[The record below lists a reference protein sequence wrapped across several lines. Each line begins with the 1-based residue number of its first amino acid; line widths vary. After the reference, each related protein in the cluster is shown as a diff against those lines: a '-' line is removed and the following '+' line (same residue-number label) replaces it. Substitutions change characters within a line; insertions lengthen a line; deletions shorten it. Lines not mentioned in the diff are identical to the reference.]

1 MPLQNFHPA
10 VAAWFARQFGHATEV
25 QQQAWPAIRRH
36 GHTLIAAPTGSGKTL
51 AAFLAAIDELIRE
64 GLSRALPDETRVL
77 YVSPLKAL
85 SNDIQKNLEQPL
97 AGIRDELLMQQL
109 PDVAIRAQVRSGDT
123 PQGERERMRRT
134 PPHILVTT
142 PESLYI
148 LLSSDS
154 GRRMLKTVRSVIVD
168 EIHAL
173 AGNKRGAHLT
183 LSLERLA
190 ALCTEYRGRAPI
202 RIGLSATQ
210 KPIEDMARFLV
221 GADVVQPPL
230 HNRESPLPTGEGQ
243 GEGESIKHSSLPLT
257 PTGFA
262 PLASLSPGG
271 RGDLFT
277 SPAHDT
283 HCTIIDTGHVRDRD
297 IAIEVPGSPLE
308 AVMANEVW
316 TETYDRLEQLINEHR
331 TTLIFVNTR
340 RLAERAARFLAERIG
355 EQFVTAHHGS
365 LSREH
370 RLDAEQ
376 RLKGGKL
383 RALVATASLELGIDI
398 GDVDLVCQLGSPRAI
413 AAFLQRVGRAGHAVG
428 ATPKGRL
435 FPLSQD
441 DLVECAALIDAV
453 RREELDRIPIP
464 QQPLD
469 VLAQQIVAEVASREW
484 EEQCLYDTLRR
495 AWPYRNLSR
504 DDFTAVARM
513 LADGFST
520 HRGRRGAYL
529 HRDAVNGVLRGRKGA
544 RLVAVTNGGAIPDQ
558 FDYDVMLQPEGFFIG
573 SLNEDFAFESM
584 PGDIFQLGNT
594 SYRILKIEQGKVYV
608 EDARGQPPNLP
619 FWLGEAP
626 GRSDELSNAVSRLR
640 ETVAQKLYDGMEAT
654 CAWLRDDLQL
664 PPAAAQQLTEYLAAA
679 QAALGMIPTQHTIVL
694 ERFFDETG
702 DMHLVI
708 HSPFGARINRA
719 WGLALRKR
727 FCRKFNFELQ
737 AAALEDSIVLSL
749 GPTHSFPLA
758 EVAAYLKAATARQV
772 LIQAVLAAP
781 LFETRWRWNANIA
794 LAVLRNRNGKRIPA
808 QWQRSAAQDLVAV
821 VFPDQLACLENI
833 AGDREVPDHP
843 LVRQALHDCLY
854 EAMDIEG
861 LEHLLI
867 GLEKGEVKLIARDL
881 AAPSPLAQA
890 ILTAKPYAFLDD
902 APAEE
907 RRTLA
912 VQQRRLISPQ
922 DAAEL
927 GRLDAMAIAQ
937 VRAEAWPE
945 ARTPDELHDAL
956 NVLGFLTQQEGEREA
971 TVPEWPLLLQSLV
984 MQGRATVLTTPQ
996 GNKLWVVAE
1005 RLAECLALFPD
1016 ATRTPPL
1023 SPLSE
1028 SGTWTAG
1035 DALREIL
1042 RSRLEGLGPVTAA
1055 QLAAP
1060 LGIELSQINAALMA
1074 LEQEGYALQGQFTP
1088 GSSFLPSPSGR
1099 GTEGEGSMSGPPSP
1113 LTPNRLRPPR
1123 FALPTGRG
1131 GSLHTDVRIEWCER
1145 GLLARI
1151 HRYTVQQLRREIEA
1165 VSPADFMRFLL
1176 RWQHL
1181 GEARVEGQEALAAV
1195 LLQLEGYPLPAAA
1208 WEKDIL
1214 PARVEMYLPHMLD
1227 GLCSAGRFTWLRLTP
1242 PKEKPGGDGR
1252 RTGPVRMTP
1261 IAILPRHDVAYWQQ
1275 GEGATTEVNEALSAT
1290 ARKVM
1295 ELLQQHGASF
1305 FLDLV
1310 QGSGLLRTQAEAA
1323 LGELAAW
1330 GLLSADSFAGLRAL
1344 ITPASRRAGFGRHSR
1359 RRRGAVS
1366 LDEAGRWG
1374 LLRRASLPA
1383 ERKAQRAEH
1392 IARVL
1397 LRRYGVVFRKLLERE
1412 SNLPTWRE
1420 LLYVYRRLEARGE
1433 VRGGRFVQGF
1443 SGEQFALPE
1452 AVGTL
1457 RDTRK
1462 RPAKDEFT
1470 LLSAADPLN
1479 LAGIL
1484 TPGTRVPALAA
1495 NRILFRDGVPAAA
1508 LIGGEIEPLQALS
1521 TEERWRIR
1529 ERLLGKIPAAI
1540 PAAKLAL

>member
-1 MPLQNFHPA
+1 LRYDDGMPSQHFHPA
-10 VAAWFARQFGHATEV
+10 VAAWFARQFGPATDV
-25 QQQAWPAIRRH
+25 QRQAWPAIRRQT
-36 GHTLIAAPTGSGKTL
+36 HTLIAAPTGSGKTL

-64 GLSRALPDETRVL
+64 GLASPLPDETRVL
-77 YVSPLKAL
+77 YISPLKAL
-85 SNDIQKNLEQPL
+85 SNDIHKNLELPL

-123 PQGERERMRRT
+123 PQAERERMRRQ

-154 GRRMLKTVRSVIVD
+154 GRRMLATVHSVIVD

-190 ALCTEYRGRAPI
+190 ALCREYRGHAPI

-210 KPIEDMARFLV
+210 KPIEDMAHFLA
-221 GADVVQPPL
+221 GADIPPSQNQASL
-230 HNRESPLPTGEGQ
+230 LPEGEGQ
-243 GEGESIKHSSLPLT
+243 DEGVQIKKLLPLT
-257 PTGFA
+257 PP
-262 PLASLSPGG
+262 PLPGG
-271 RGDLFT
+271 RGDLLT
-277 SPAHDT
+277 VPAQDI

-316 TETYDRLEQLINEHR
+316 TEIYDRLEQLINDHR

-355 EQFVTAHHGS
+355 EAFVTAHHGS

-376 RLKGGKL
+376 RLKAGKL

-413 AAFLQRVGRAGHAVG
+413 AAFLQRVGRAGHAVA

-441 DLVECAALIDAV
+441 DLVECAALLDAV

-484 EEQCLYDTLRR
+484 QEQALYETLRR
-495 AWPYRNLSR
+495 AWPYRDLSR
-504 DDFTAVARM
+504 DEFTAVVRM
-513 LADGFST
+513 LADGFAT

-529 HRDAVNGVLRGRKGA
+529 HRDAVNGMLRGRRGA
-544 RLVAVTNGGAIPDQ
+544 RLAAVTNGGAIPDQ
-558 FDYDVMLQPEGFFIG
+558 FDYDVILQPEGFFIG

-626 GRSDELSNAVSRLR
+626 GRTDELSHAVSRLR
-640 ETVAQKLYDGMEAT
+640 ESVSEKLHGGLAAS
-654 CAWLRDDLQL
+654 CAWLHDDLQL
-664 PPAAAQQLTEYLAAA
+664 PLAAAQQLTEYLAAA
-679 QAALGMIPTQHTIVL
+679 QAALGVMPTQHTVVL

-708 HSPFGARINRA
+708 HAPFGARINRA

-758 EVAAYLKAATARQV
+758 EVIDYLKAATVRTV

-843 LVRQALHDCLY
+843 LVKQTLHDCLY

-861 LEHLLI
+861 LELLLCN
-867 GLEKGEVKLIARDL
+867 LEQGAVKVVARDL

-912 VQQRRLISPQ
+912 VQQRRFLAPQ

-956 NVLGFLTQQEGEREA
+956 NVLGFLTAQEGEREA
-971 TVPEWPLLLQSLV
+971 TVPEWPHLMQSLM
-984 MQGRATVLTTPQ
+984 MQRRAALLSTAQ
-996 GNKLWVVAE
+996 GNTLWVAAE
-1005 RLAECLALFPD
+1005 RLAELAALFPD
-1016 ATRTPPL
+1016 ATLKPQL
-1023 SPLSE
+1023 SPLPE
-1028 SGTWTAG
+1028 SGSWNAE

-1060 LGIELSQINAALMA
+1060 LGMDIAQINTALVA
-1074 LEQEGYALQGQFTP
+1074 LEQEGYVLQGQFTP
-1088 GSSFLPSPSGR
+1088 YLPSPSGR
-1099 GTEGEGSMSGPPSP
+1099 GIESEGGMMDLPNS
-1113 LTPNRLRPPR
+1113 LTPNPSPE
-1123 FALPTGRG
+1123 GRG
-1131 GSLHTDVRIEWCER
+1131 ESLLPAAVRIEWCER

-1181 GEARVEGQEALAAV
+1181 GEARGEGPEALAGV

-1214 PARVEMYLPHMLD
+1214 PARVEMYLAHMLD
-1227 GLCSAGRFTWLRLTP
+1227 DLCSAGRFTWLRLTP
-1242 PKEKPGGDGR
+1242 PKDKPGGDSR
-1252 RTGPVRMTP
+1252 KAAPVRMTP
-1261 IAILPRHDVAYWQQ
+1261 IAILPRRHAMYWRTNN
-1275 GEGATTEVNEALSAT
+1275 ETAITETVDTLSAT
-1290 ARKVM
+1290 ARKIM
-1295 ELLQQHGASF
+1295 DLLQQHGASF
-1305 FLDLV
+1305 FFDLV
-1310 QGSGLLRTQAEAA
+1310 QDSGLLRTQVEEA

-1330 GLLSADSFAGLRAL
+1330 GLITADSFAGLRAL
-1344 ITPASRRAGFGRHSR
+1344 ITPSQRRAGYGRHSR
-1359 RRRGAVS
+1359 RRKSAAS
-1366 LDEAGRWG
+1366 LDEAGRWE
-1374 LLRRASLPA
+1374 LLRRSPLPPEQKNA
-1383 ERKAQRAEH
+1383 RTEH
-1392 IARVL
+1392 IAKIL

-1412 SNLPTWRE
+1412 NNLPPWRE
-1420 LLYVYRRLEARGE
+1420 LLYIYRRLEARGE

-1452 AVGTL
+1452 AVGSL

-1462 RPAKDEFT
+1462 RPAHDDYIAV
-1470 LLSAADPLN
+1470 SAADPLN

-1484 TPGTRVPALAA
+1484 TPGMRIPALAG
-1495 NRILFRDGVPAAA
+1495 NRILFRDGVPVAA
-1508 LIGGEIEPLQALS
+1508 LIAGELEALQTLNS
-1521 TEERWRIR
+1521 EERWQMR
-1529 ERLLGKIPAAI
+1529 ERLLGKTPAA
-1540 PAAKLAL
+1540 PPTAKLAL